1 MKKEILL
8 DNICR
13 LRSDIRIC
21 GISIRD
27 KQTDDN
33 YIKALDEV
41 IEIIEKE
48 PLKDIRTEIENV
60 KNDPLFNK
68 VSNNVVLEV
77 VLTII
82 DKYLEKEEEEWQ

>member
-82 DKYLEKEEEEWQ
+82 DKYLEKEEEE

>member
-8 DNICR
+8 DNLCR
-13 LRSDIRIC
+13 LRSDIRRC
-21 GISIRD
+21 GIRIRD
-27 KQTDDN
+27 EQTHEH

-60 KNDPLFNK
+60 KNNLLFNM
-68 VSNNVVLEV
+68 VSNNVIHEV
-77 VLTII
+77 VLEII
-82 DKYLEKEEEEWQ
+82 DKHLEKEE